1 MLQNGKGPAANAY
14 EFQSQ
19 AMVEMFEEMKDKFEG
34 KVAATEKFETED
46 NHEYMMLKQ
55 DLDNQHATATD
66 SRNTKAEM
74 KAKALQSAADSQGSL
89 ADVTGTRDAD
99 VTYLSD
105 TDATC
110 NAKASAFEE
119 RTKLRR
125 EEIEALGKAIE
136 ILGGTPSGMAAKHL
150 PALMQLKGGSF
161 VQLRANTKNP
171 AQLRVA
177 AYLQD
182 QGKRMQSKVLSVMA
196 MRVAADPFKSVKKMI
211 KDMIVKLME
220 EATKRRNT

>member
-1 MLQNGKGPAANAY
+1 MID
-14 EFQSQ
+14 
-19 AMVEMFEEMKDKFEG
+19 MFEEMKGKFEG

-66 SRNTKAEM
+66 ARHTQAEM
-74 KAKALQSAADSQGSL
+74 KALQDAADSQGSL

-105 TDATC
+105 TDAVC
-110 NAKASAFEE
+110 KAKASAFEE
-119 RTKLRR
+119 RTKLRK

-136 ILGGTPSGMAAKHL
+136 ILGGTPTGMAQKHL
-150 PALMQLKGGSF
+150 PALIQLKGSSF

-182 QGKRMQSKVLSVMA
+182 QGKQLKSKVLSVMA
-196 MRVAADPFKSVKKMI
+196 LRVAA
-211 KDMIVKLME
+211 
-220 EATKRRNT
+220 